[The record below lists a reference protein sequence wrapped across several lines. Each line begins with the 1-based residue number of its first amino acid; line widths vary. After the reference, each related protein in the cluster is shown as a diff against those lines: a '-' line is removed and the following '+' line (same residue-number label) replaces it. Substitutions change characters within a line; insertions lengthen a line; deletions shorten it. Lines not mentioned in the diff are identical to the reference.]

1 MKKIL
6 LVLSLILTVNSI
18 SYSEGKILK
27 NELPKNQREFFEG
40 GRLID
45 LQEEI
50 KEPDANVDTEGLPK
64 FHVKKITLK
73 RPTSSIKPLVNP
85 KKIDKIINEYK
96 DTDINIFD
104 LRALVKKL
112 NDEYMKKGYIT
123 TRVYLEPDQNIQ
135 SSGEV
140 KLVVLE
146 GKIEEV
152 VLDKDTAKDKR
163 KIFFAFTNENGKV
176 LNISHI
182 DNGIDNLNRVESNNS
197 KINIVP
203 GTKQGYSKIIIESQ
217 KEKPFRIIRM
227 IIPKVIHSDI
237 RFRLRAG
244 VSVCHTTV
252 PKIKV

>member
-1 MKKIL
+1 MKRIL

-50 KEPDANVDTEGLPK
+50 KEPEANVDTEGLPK

-73 RPTSSIKPLVNP
+73 RPTSSIKPLANP

-96 DTDINIFD
+96 DTDIN
-104 LRALVKKL
+104 
-112 NDEYMKKGYIT
+112 MKKGYIT

-197 KINIVP
+197 KINIII
-203 GTKQGYSKIIIESQ
+203 KIFLEII
-217 KEKPFRIIRM
+217 K
-227 IIPKVIHSDI
+227 
-237 RFRLRAG
+237 
-244 VSVCHTTV
+244 
-252 PKIKV
+252 